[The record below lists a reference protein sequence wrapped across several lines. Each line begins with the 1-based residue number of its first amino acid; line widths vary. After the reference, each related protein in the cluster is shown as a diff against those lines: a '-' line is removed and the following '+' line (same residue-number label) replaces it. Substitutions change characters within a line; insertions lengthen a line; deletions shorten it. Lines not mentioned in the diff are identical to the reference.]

1 VSFRVG
7 FFDFDKELE
16 HWLGAFSQADKDQRI
31 AYYNR
36 FKAEM
41 RVMRYLEIHQGKA
54 TIQRHPML
62 EISAS
67 FKVSKRHEDLVK
79 IDLETVWGKF
89 IAKDDRAIHAFSPRE
104 NGFDMLWAVAPGDR
118 YVISGVMQI
127 TAHRG

>member
-1 VSFRVG
+1 VSFL
-7 FFDFDKELE
+7 DFDKEVE
-16 HWLGAFSQADKDQRI
+16 HWIGAFPGAEKDQRSTFFH
-31 AYYNR
+31 R

-41 RVMRYLEIHQGKA
+41 RVMRYMEIHQGKV

-62 EISAS
+62 EILAS
-67 FKVSKRHEDLVK
+67 FKVAKRHEDLVK

-89 IAKDDRAIHAFSPRE
+89 LARNDPAMHAFSPTDK
-104 NGFDMLWAVAPGDR
+104 GFDLLFAMRPGNA